1 MKRVLERAK
10 QNQLQSAGLP
20 TSTSSG
26 GLQVQ
31 APMGVRRPS
40 SNPSSPS
47 SPRDGRPLKI
57 PRRNDDGA
65 EVSSSTANASVAAP
79 AMSAMI
85 SDGNNEDVRRRADA
99 VLSAN
104 NARNAA
110 KSKVVAPA
118 TTSSASSS
126 SMKRQRTSVTSKNT
140 VPYPQPSDDE
150 DESQQTS
157 FFLKHQNRALAS
169 ELKALQYQLSLLENE
184 RFYRRKQCRIASQSL
199 NSLQATWTQMET
211 ELQQN
216 PQHALNAGLPGR
228 DTSSFVEDDAPMST
242 GSGNR
247 VEIMGALFDALSS
260 LATLSP
266 SAAASRRNQENGEVD
281 EEEEGEMT
289 TRSSAQDLD
298 PIEKQQLDD
307 LSNISWNILQRANTL
322 EQWIRSTLQK
332 LTDGQGG
339 EGMQTS
345 TADQR
350 ALNKEIGV
358 LRGQCREYKIQIAE
372 LAKAREDTAKSER
385 KVRRAIYRL
394 STGRVKIEQVLKD
407 MEKSDED
414 GTLAAEA
421 KMEAMADEHG
431 IGSSSSQN
439 AVSSSG
445 AQDGVK
451 QEPGAADSVDV
462 QQMRKRVEELESL
475 MATRDTSIEEL
486 QSRLT
491 ESEQRINTLSA
502 RELSEE
508 DSEKVQLHQKTA
520 KQLEQVEQ
528 ELADVKEKLKE
539 TRDSWA
545 KARGDADTA
554 LKALDD
560 MQTKQKKR
568 WAELTAVNGDAEGT
582 EINLPINIEPIEQ
595 AKQIIE
601 LDHKLKQALENVRQA
616 DAVRQNLKEALAMNS
631 AVQGKLDEVKGKYAA
646 LQANRSSSSNSKS
659 SSSDNNH
666 GSSEKREK
674 SESSSK
680 SEKQH
685 REHRRMRKEL
695 AAMSASKDAA
705 KAKLERV
712 EKERENLT
720 ETNARLLRQSAEK
733 DDMNAKSLS
742 TILHLKNLT
751 EQLQQ
756 GKLSLEQQL
765 KSAGQLSLAARLAT
779 NAKDK
784 VAKEIVKEKEATEK
798 KLKDCEQRN
807 EALKRELESTVSEWS
822 EADAKI
828 SILNSQLTK
837 STKRSDELVLE
848 LEKEQ
853 KERRKLQDSLDDAV
867 RKAGDAADKLNQ
879 LSKQVGNSGGGGGGV
894 GASGFTVDQLNTQ
907 VSVLKNR
914 LACPVCHYRDKTC
927 IIMRCRHMFC
937 RHCVDENIANRSRK
951 CPSCGLK
958 FSERDVEDVW
968 L

>member
-1 MKRVLERAK
+1 M
-10 QNQLQSAGLP
+10 
-20 TSTSSG
+20 
-26 GLQVQ
+26 Q

-40 SNPSSPS
+40 SNPTSPS
-47 SPRDGRPLKI
+47 SPRDAYAQDHGRPLKI
-57 PRRNDDGA
+57 PRRNNDAA
-65 EVSSSTANASVAAP
+65 EVTSSTANAVVAAP

-104 NARNAA
+104 NARSAA
-110 KSKVVAPA
+110 KKVVAPA

-216 PQHALNAGLPGR
+216 PQHALNAGLSGR
-228 DTSSFVEDDAPMST
+228 DTSAFVEQDAPMST

-266 SAAASRRNQENGEVD
+266 SAAASRRNQENGE

-289 TRSSAQDLD
+289 TSSSAQDLD

-322 EQWIRSTLQK
+322 EQWIRNMLQK

-339 EGMQTS
+339 EGMTTS

-394 STGRVKIEQVLKD
+394 STGRIKIEQVLKD

-431 IGSSSSQN
+431 IGSSTAQN
-439 AVSSSG
+439 AVGSAA
-445 AQDGVK
+445 AQDGGVK
-451 QEPGAADSVDV
+451 QEPGAADSADV
-462 QQMRKRVEELESL
+462 QQIRKRVEELESQL
-475 MATRDTSIEEL
+475 STRDTSIEEL
-486 QSRLT
+486 QTKLT

-528 ELADVKEKLKE
+528 ELADVREKLKE

-545 KARGDADTA
+545 KARGDAETA
-554 LKALDD
+554 LKSLDD

-568 WAELTAVNGDAEGT
+568 WSELTDVNGESDGT

-631 AVQGKLDEVKGKYAA
+631 ALQGKLDEVKGKYAA

-659 SSSDNNH
+659 SSSDSNNH
-666 GSSEKREK
+666 GSSEKRE
-674 SESSSK
+674 SSSSK
-680 SEKQH
+680 EKQH

-695 AAMSASKDAA
+695 AAMSASKEAA

-853 KERRKLQDSLDDAV
+853 KDKRKLQDSLDVAV

-879 LSKQVGNSGGGGGGV
+879 LSKQVGSSGGGGGGV

-914 LACPVCHYRDKTC
+914 LACPVCHYREQ
-927 IIMRCRHMFC
+927 IGRAH
-937 RHCVDENIANRSRK
+937 V
-951 CPSCGLK
+951 
-958 FSERDVEDVW
+958 
-968 L
+968 